1 MSVIFRQTI
10 TDADIIDDICWR
22 DTNNNNSN
30 SGRTRICADLCW
42 RDTNNNNSNSG
53 RTRVCANN
61 NNNNN
66 NHCRRT
72 LANIASIADNN
83 DIESAHERN
92 ANDVSGSVLDGRLRD
107 VRRRPDVRLL
117 LRQRPL
123 YGIVLACTQIGTQI
137 TASALCPAADPCA
150 DNNDCASCVAASCDW
165 CATAFGS
172 QVSAERKE
180 NGVLVVTVSCSVAVR
195 QQLQRARWST
205 VRLSTWPA
213 DHAVYVRRMLC
224 RAL

>member
-53 RTRVCANN
+53 RTRVCANNN

-123 YGIVLACTQIGTQI
+123 YGIVLGENELSVC
-137 TASALCPAADPCA
+137 CMHAD
-150 DNNDCASCVAASCDW
+150 W
-165 CATAFGS
+165 H
-172 QVSAERKE
+172 
-180 NGVLVVTVSCSVAVR
+180 
-195 QQLQRARWST
+195 
-205 VRLSTWPA
+205 A
-213 DHAVYVRRMLC
+213 DHGE
-224 RAL
+224 RALSGRGSVR